1 MQLTSTDG
9 ASGGDVN
16 RRAGGVVKR
25 ILSSRVS
32 SRTVAR
38 GGVGAM
44 KSWAL
49 GTSKAGE
56 MGEKLNLLSGK
67 C

>member
-1 MQLTSTDG
+1 
-9 ASGGDVN
+9 
-16 RRAGGVVKR
+16 VVKR